1 MITDPAPLSPSRK
14 LVQWGDQSDRA
25 LSSRPEGAKLA
36 SKIWAIWGSSAKPHM
51 DPIEVRLAQ
60 LELRV
65 AWMCRRLGL
74 SEDGVKPGPREMSF
88 V

>member
-36 SKIWAIWGSSAKPHM
+36 SKIWAIWG
-51 DPIEVRLAQ
+51 II
-60 LELRV
+60 
-65 AWMCRRLGL
+65 G
-74 SEDGVKPGPREMSF
+74 
-88 V
+88 